1 MEESV
6 LNQLTALGLTRN
18 EALAYLTLAQDADA
32 EGLTGYEVAARSG
45 IPRSAVYTVL
55 RRLEQSGAAFAIGDE
70 PARYVPTRPDQLIDT
85 IRRGTLSRLTTLG
98 DALKALPKRVMP
110 EPIWILSRYDE
121 VMVRAAEMIRG
132 ATRSVWL
139 SAWPRELH
147 RLGPALGLLPADL
160 HLVLHTPTPADAPPT
175 GFSVW
180 ADDAPANTKA
190 GWAHKLLLVIDRREA
205 LLGGAEP
212 EADNQAVWTTNP
224 SLVDV
229 ATNHLI
235 LDVTLLAARQG
246 RDCAAVVAPM
256 MMPHLAPAEP
266 GADLNTDL
274 ATQGAPG

>member
-18 EALAYLTLAQDADA
+18 EALAYLTLAQDPGA

-55 RRLEQSGAAFAIGDE
+55 RRLEQSGAAFPIGDE
-70 PARYVPTRPDQLIDT
+70 PARYVPTRPDQLIESM
-85 IRRGTLSRLTTLG
+85 RRGTLSRLQALS
-98 DALKALPKRVMP
+98 DALNALPKRAMP

-121 VMVRAAEMIRG
+121 VMARAAEMIRG
-132 ATRSVWL
+132 AARSVWI
-139 SAWPRELH
+139 SAWPRELA
-147 RLGPALGLLPADL
+147 RLSPALGLTAPGL
-160 HLVLHTPTPADAPPT
+160 HRVLHTPTPCAEPPP

-180 ADDAPANTKA
+180 ADDGPANAKA

-235 LDVTLLAARQG
+235 LDITLLAARQG
-246 RDCAAVVAPM
+246 HDCAAVVAPM
-256 MMPHLAPAEP
+256 MMPHLSPTAAADRPPSAAQGDP
-266 GADLNTDL
+266 G
-274 ATQGAPG
+274 